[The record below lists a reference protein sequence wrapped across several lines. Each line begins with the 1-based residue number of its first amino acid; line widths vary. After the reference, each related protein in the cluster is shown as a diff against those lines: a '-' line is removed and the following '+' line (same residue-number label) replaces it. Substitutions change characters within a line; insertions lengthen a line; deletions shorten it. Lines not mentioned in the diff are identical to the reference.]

1 VTRPAA
7 VRPKPWL
14 LRRPQTDAPTRL
26 FLLPYSGM
34 GASMYARW
42 PTLLGDTEICLIQ
55 LPGRENRLREPHFGG
70 YDELAPVLAEQLQ
83 PYLDRPFGLFG
94 HCGGVQPAVA
104 TALHLARSGLP
115 TPTHTFVSSQVAPHL
130 GPYGKFF
137 DMTDEELTTELNR
150 LYVAMGGSDP
160 HPELIAMNLGVLKA
174 DLAAGKGYHLP
185 GPAPLPGNLHCIG
198 WSSDV
203 DIPPSRMAE
212 WDAYVPPERF
222 SFTVLDGEH
231 YSFLNAPQPLLDLLS
246 RRMSAIAKE
255 LS

>member
-1 VTRPAA
+1 VTRQAV
-7 VRPKPWL
+7 VRPKSWL

-42 PTLLGDTEICLIQ
+42 PTLMGDTEICLVQ

-70 YDELAPVLAEQLQ
+70 YGELAPVLAEQLR
-83 PYLDRPFGLFG
+83 PYLDRPFGFFG
-94 HCGGVQPAVA
+94 HCGGVLPAVA
-104 TALHLARSGLP
+104 TALHLARNGMP
-115 TPTHTFVSSQVAPHL
+115 TPTHTFVSSQVAPHR

-137 DMTDEELTTELNR
+137 DMTDEELTAELNR
-150 LYVAMGGSDP
+150 LYVAMGGSNP

-174 DLAAGKGYHLP
+174 DLAASSAYKLP

-203 DIPPSRMAE
+203 DVPPSLMTE
-212 WDAYVPPERF
+212 WDAYVPPERY

-231 YSFLNAPQPLLDLLS
+231 YSFLNAPQPLMDLLG
-246 RRMSAIAKE
+246 RRMSLIARE